1 MSGVPNEL
9 STPTLN
15 TGRGRGRG
23 RRALAGAL
31 LIALAAVTAA
41 CGDDS
46 SDDSEPGGSGGESA
60 GGAITVE
67 HARGTTTIDGPV
79 ERVVALGPA
88 DLDAALALDATVVGA
103 ASSGVGEGVPPWT
116 AAVDGADELT
126 VLEVTG
132 DASQVDLEEVAALDP
147 DLILAASYYDI
158 DAAYEDLSEIAP
170 TTAYEDGPVT
180 DTWQQITTQ
189 VGAALGEDDAA
200 ADLVADVEGQ
210 LAALGEEN
218 PDLDGKSFTFGFVLA
233 DAVQVLRDPDDVM
246 MTVPSALGLELSEPV
261 LALPEGESFAVP
273 VSYEQLDALD
283 ADVLALY
290 DAGDTTAR
298 DALEAS
304 PLYAGLPVVERGAI
318 VDLDDD
324 QFFAL
329 RQPTALSVPYA
340 IESVAPALT
349 EAA

>member
-1 MSGVPNEL
+1 MPNGFRRVL
-9 STPTLN
+9 S
-15 TGRGRGRG
+15 
-23 RRALAGAL
+23 GAL
-31 LIALAAVTAA
+31 LLTLAATVVA

-46 SDDSEPGGSGGESA
+46 SDDAGADEA
-60 GGAITVE
+60 GGDAVTVE
-67 HARGTTTIDGPV
+67 HALGTTTVDGPV
-79 ERVVALGPA
+79 ERVVALGPT
-88 DLDAALALDATVVGA
+88 DLDAALALGATVVGA

-158 DAAYEDLSEIAP
+158 DAAYEDLSQIAP

-180 DTWQQITTQ
+180 DTWQQVTTQ
-189 VGAALGEDDAA
+189 VGAALGEDEAA

-218 PDLDGKSFTFGFVLA
+218 PELAGGSFTFGYVLA

-246 MTVPSALGLELSEPV
+246 MTVPAALGLELSEPV

-273 VSYEQLDALD
+273 VSYEQLEALD

-304 PLYAGLPVVERGAI
+304 PLYAGLPVVERGGV

-329 RQPTALSVPYA
+329 RQPTALSVPFA
-340 IESVAPALT
+340 IETVAPAL
-349 EAA
+349 AAAAAAA